1 MAIAELPTFTDNRA
15 SRGVRA
21 VFIANLVAQ
30 SAIVVTGAIVRV
42 TASGLGC
49 PTWPECAPGSL
60 IPTAEQAE
68 TWQKFVEFGNRLLTF
83 VLAALAIAA
92 VVAIIRQRRR
102 WRAAGL
108 STRPALLALAAVP
121 LVGTVIQAVLGGI
134 TVLTGLHPAT
144 VSAHFLVSMVIIA
157 AVVAL
162 VARSAD
168 PSDGGVI
175 LLVPKLVRLL
185 GWGVL
190 AATAVV
196 VFLGVMVTGS
206 GPHSGDVGVDKR
218 FGFDFQMI
226 SWLHADAVWLF
237 LGLLI
242 GLLIAL
248 AIAGNAPVARRR
260 AVLLLIV
267 SGIQGVIGY
276 TQFFTGLPQV
286 LVIIHV
292 IGAVL
297 VWNIALFLPFG
308 LRERTPVNA

>member
-1 MAIAELPTFTDNRA
+1 MAIAELPTVTDNRA

-30 SAIVVTGAIVRV
+30 SGIVVTGAIVRV

-68 TWQKFVEFGNRLLTF
+68 SWQKFVEFGNRLLTF

-102 WRAAGL
+102 WRAAGM
-108 STRPALLALAAVP
+108 STRPALFVLAAVP
-121 LVGTVIQAVLGGI
+121 LVGTIIQAVLGGI

-175 LLVPKLVRLL
+175 LLVPTLVRLL
-185 GWGVL
+185 GWAVL

-206 GPHSGDVGVDKR
+206 GPHSGDIGVDAR

-242 GLLIAL
+242 GLLVAL
-248 AIAGNAPVARRR
+248 AISGNAPIARRR

-267 SGIQGVIGY
+267 AGIQGVIGY
-276 TQFFTGLPQV
+276 TQFFTGLPEA
-286 LVIIHV
+286 LVIVHV

-308 LRERTPVNA
+308 LRERIPTSV